1 MVIKSPVVYANPREW
16 SDQFLLLRYSAAHN
30 KIHCVSG
37 TDCEKTMA
45 DNRAS
50 VTASNAFGVET
61 LKKFK
66 ASTKQDA
73 LPECTLSI
81 YVCHY
86 KP

>member
-1 MVIKSPVVYANPREW
+1 
-16 SDQFLLLRYSAAHN
+16 
-30 KIHCVSG
+30 
-37 TDCEKTMA
+37 MA

-50 VTASNAFGVET
+50 VAASNAFGVET